1 MFVGIKIKP
10 YTDESIKDK
19 IRTVKDIIDEAE
31 EAMTKLTFDENDDVK
46 ISLPNKDASTL
57 KVSLIK
63 KSFTHQQPEPR
74 PRSNTTVGSESSS
87 SLGKASNTT
96 KSRSPINNF
105 KSDSTSGSS
114 FDKKTTTTRLN
125 VHKQETTAKR

>member
-10 YTDESIKDK
+10 YKDESIRDK
-19 IRTVKDIIDEAE
+19 IKTVKDIIDEAE
-31 EAMTKLTFDENDDVK
+31 EAMTKLTFDENDFVR
-46 ISLPNKDASTL
+46 ISVPNQGTSTQMLSL
-57 KVSLIK
+57 KE

-74 PRSNTTVGSESSS
+74 LRSNKTVGSERSS

-96 KSRSPINNF
+96 KSRSPISNF

-114 FDKKTTTTRLN
+114 FEKTTTTRLN
-125 VHKQETTAKR
+125 V